1 MGGRSPRAGL
11 MGGPEPG
18 GAATDQ
24 PLRPTRS
31 FLHQVGRSGRLPARR
46 WPTLEWRRGVPG
58 RARRP
63 GCGRAVLWCSAEAHA
78 PLKLRNFGWP
88 HDPQAGPHQKG
99 DWKGQ
104 ATGICTCVRGPR
116 VAPRAPS
123 RMFFW
128 VELEVPNALGAH
140 TWLCASRGTQQTPRQ
155 RQIETHA
162 HWLVR
167 AIRVAKAHACSYRR
181 ARVRAAPG
189 KSVMNIYWA
198 VEEEMTGAGAG
209 GGGVWRHGGV
219 LGPRGGD
226 TAVVLRYWC
235 ARGAGFTGVA
245 LLLPLACL
253 LEGVDYR
260 PFVGIRGPRASQGPS
275 LSVPPAPA
283 WPSSAQA

>member
-11 MGGPEPG
+11 MGGAEPG
-18 GAATDQ
+18 GAETDR
-24 PLRPTRS
+24 PLRLTRS
-31 FLHQVGRSGRLPARR
+31 FPHQVGRSGRLPARR
-46 WPTLEWRRGVPG
+46 WPTLDWRRGVPG

-63 GCGRAVLWCSAEAHA
+63 GQGCTVVLSGGPRTPETLELWLA
-78 PLKLRNFGWP
+78 PG
-88 HDPQAGPHQKG
+88 GSPHQKG
-99 DWKGQ
+99 NWNGQ
-104 ATGICTCVRGPR
+104 AAGICTCVRGPR
-116 VAPRAPS
+116 VAARARS

-155 RQIETHA
+155 RQIETHT

-167 AIRVAKAHACSYRR
+167 AIRVAKAHACSCRR
-181 ARVRAAPG
+181 ARARAAPG

-226 TAVVLRYWC
+226 TAVVFRYRC

-245 LLLPLACL
+245 LLLSLARL
-253 LEGVDYR
+253 LEGVDHR
-260 PFVGIRGPRASQGPS
+260 PFVGIRGPRTSQGPS

-283 WPSSAQA
+283 WPSSAQS